1 MQVAG
6 VHSAM
11 ATTLRDGTFDLDEL
25 ESKIRHSYP
34 KPYFPRSRLICV
46 ENTHNIQGGRVLP
59 LSFLQEVHRQLHT
72 WRFFIY
78 GAEANDFPV
87 LGWLWTFKVRALADR
102 YGLSVH
108 MDGARVMNAAVAQRV
123 PVSTILQHAHTV
135 SMSLSKVGH
144 EKNTQSRPDWKASH
158 SRCARQGLGAPVGTL
173 LAGPREFI
181 FQAGRCRKV
190 LGGSMRQAGILAA
203 AGKVALLEMAGRL
216 EEDHHNARTFAQ
228 GEQGTTFQPCLYD
241 LMHS

>member
-1 MQVAG
+1 M
-6 VHSAM
+6 
-11 ATTLRDGTFDLDEL
+11 
-25 ESKIRHSYP
+25 
-34 KPYFPRSRLICV
+34 
-46 ENTHNIQGGRVLP
+46 LP

-228 GEQGTTFQPCLYD
+228 GEQGTRAKHTSRTASTIICFFISCSAAQQRVSSVQRRHELCGDKHAAFLPER
-241 LMHS
+241 SQIESR